1 VLRSSDFGVQDISNL
16 VVGILSSLAE
26 SGTEIT
32 DLHKLSHVAILMCF
46 GPCTRLIVV
55 SVEYR

>member
-32 DLHKLSHVAILMCF
+32 DLL
-46 GPCTRLIVV
+46 
-55 SVEYR
+55 